1 MKDNFWIIIGGI
13 FGFTAVALGAFGAHS
28 LRDVLSKEMQEIFKT
43 GALYHLVHSVIITS
57 IGLLGNGKYNLA
69 GWFLSIGIILF
80 SGSLYFFSISTINIF
95 AIITPFGGISFLI
108 GWVLLIISALKK
120 N

>member
-1 MKDNFWIIIGGI
+1 MKDNFWIVIGGI

-28 LRDVLSKEMQEIFKT
+28 LRDVLNKEMLEIYKT
-43 GALYHLVHSVIITS
+43 GVLYHLIHSVIIAS
-57 IGLLGNGKYNLA
+57 IGLLGKAKYNLA

-80 SGSLYFFSISTINIF
+80 SGSLYVYSISTIKIF
-95 AIITPFGGISFLI
+95 VMITPIGGISFLI
-108 GWVLLIISALKK
+108 GWSLIIISALKK